1 MAFIQE
7 PTHYHKTVLSDLQGS
22 WSLLR
27 ETVVNNFNFENADK
41 LLFHIDEAMSWE
53 FVRNLARMRATFIL
67 VRNIALQS
75 QAPQVILDAIDEVQH
90 DLDETM
96 QALAQGELS

>member
-1 MAFIQE
+1 MSFIQE
-7 PTHYHKTVLSDLQGS
+7 PTHYQKTVLSDLQGS

-41 LLFHIDEAMSWE
+41 MLFHIDEAMSWE
-53 FVRNLARMRATFIL
+53 SVRNLTIMKATFIL
-67 VRNIALQS
+67 IRNIALHS
-75 QAPQVILDAIDEVQH
+75 KASESILAAIDQVQY

-96 QALAQGELS
+96 QALAEGKI